1 MAKSKIYM
9 PGEPNQEVIGQWA
22 DRPIQ
27 QPIQPIMHGIN
38 FWAHS
43 LSPWPQLE
51 PDKLHEPSETD
62 LMISDRFEELG
73 FNYLAQVFRG
83 TALMPQWVVRLMQN
97 GPDNG
102 WSVLPTNDW
111 NMGEQ
116 PNGLEPQ
123 TVIID
128 ELSQPEGNNF
138 YRERTERVIDA
149 RD

>member
-1 MAKSKIYM
+1 
-9 PGEPNQEVIGQWA
+9 
-22 DRPIQ
+22 
-27 QPIQPIMHGIN
+27 
-38 FWAHS
+38 
-43 LSPWPQLE
+43 
-51 PDKLHEPSETD
+51 
-62 LMISDRFEELG
+62 MISDRFEELG